1 VLIRVWGFCILEPLM
16 RLTWLPVRAVVVVA
30 ALVALSSLG
39 GAARAADEAAPD
51 KELKLAKEAFE
62 AAQKDFV
69 REEYD
74 KAADKFLAAF
84 GHKPYPAFLFNAAVA
99 FEKGKRFDQAKE
111 YFERYLAMDAGANDA
126 AQVKARI
133 DALNKLL
140 APPPPPPTPPVEGAA
155 PVSPAAPA
163 PTPPPAAA
171 PAPVPPPAAAP
182 PAAAPPAA
190 APPVAAAPVAPEPL
204 ALPSFDTK
212 GLVVIDSKP
221 QGATIYLNDKTK
233 GPFGK
238 TPWQG
243 SLEPKA
249 IRLILESKGFK
260 PEQRQITPQSDKLVD
275 IYIALSEEHYLGWI
289 EVISNAVGAQVYID
303 RKDIGA
309 VGRTPFTGHLKPGKH
324 TIYLE
329 RLGYQPLE
337 KTIDVK
343 PGTATQLNWPMERT
357 NSGFVSVVGRE
368 AKGGKLFVD
377 GKLACAAPCR
387 TEVPP
392 GKRKIV
398 VEKDGKEDY
407 TAELDVGQTT
417 ETTIDIQFSDRPPL
431 TRAITSSIVAAAIL
445 AGGFYV
451 GNLAKKNEDG
461 LNADIKA
468 GLPVD
473 SDDPRFLRGKI
484 EAIGADVLFGLGA
497 IVGITA
503 ISGFFSHGPDS
514 TGAVDQKSLGF
525 APSVGAGSGGLSAF
539 GRF

>member
-1 VLIRVWGFCILEPLM
+1 MGFASLHVPPSR
-16 RLTWLPVRAVVVVA
+16 RLLAVAASFFVVA
-30 ALVALSSLG
+30 APSLAG
-39 GAARAADEAAPD
+39 VSRAVADEAAPD
-51 KELKLAKEAFE
+51 KDLKAAKESFE

-69 REEYD
+69 REDYE

-99 FEKGKRFDQAKE
+99 FEKAKRLDQAKE
-111 YFERYLAMDAGANDA
+111 YFERYLALDAGASDA

-133 DALNKLL
+133 EALNKLL
-140 APPPPPPTPPVEGAA
+140 APPPPPAA
-155 PVSPAAPA
+155 PPTSAPA
-163 PTPPPAAA
+163 T
-171 PAPVPPPAAAP
+171 PPAAAP
-182 PAAAPPAA
+182 PSSS
-190 APPVAAAPVAPEPL
+190 APVGEAL

-249 IRLILESKGFK
+249 VRLILESKGFK
-260 PEQRQITPQSDKLVD
+260 PEQRQITPQPDKLVD

-289 EVISNAVGAQVYID
+289 EVTSNAVGAQVFID

-343 PGTATQLNWPMERT
+343 PGTATQLSWPMEPT

-368 AKGGKLFVD
+368 AKGGKLFID
-377 GKLACAAPCR
+377 GKLACSAPCR

-407 TAELDVGQTT
+407 AAELEVGRTT
-417 ETTIDIQFSDRPPL
+417 ETTIDIQFSDKPRP
-431 TRAITSSIVAAAIL
+431 
-445 AGGFYV
+445 
-451 GNLAKKNEDG
+451 
-461 LNADIKA
+461 
-468 GLPVD
+468 
-473 SDDPRFLRGKI
+473 
-484 EAIGADVLFGLGA
+484 
-497 IVGITA
+497 
-503 ISGFFSHGPDS
+503 
-514 TGAVDQKSLGF
+514 
-525 APSVGAGSGGLSAF
+525 
-539 GRF
+539 

>member
-1 VLIRVWGFCILEPLM
+1 M
-16 RLTWLPVRAVVVVA
+16 RLAWLPSRPGLLLVA
-30 ALVALSSLG
+30 ALSVAFAAVASVG
-39 GAARAADEAAPD
+39 GGIARAADESAPD
-51 KELKLAKEAFE
+51 KELKLAKESFE

-69 REEYD
+69 REDFE

-99 FEKGKRFDQAKE
+99 FEKAKRLDQAKE

-133 DALNKLL
+133 EALNKLL
-140 APPPPPPTPPVEGAA
+140 APPPPPPPPSPPVETPPPATSGMPAA
-155 PVSPAAPA
+155 PSSPAAP
-163 PTPPPAAA
+163 PTPPPAPPA
-171 PAPVPPPAAAP
+171 PAPE
-182 PAAAPPAA
+182 
-190 APPVAAAPVAPEPL
+190 PVA
-204 ALPSFDTK
+204 LPAFDTK

-249 IRLILESKGFK
+249 VRLILESKGFK
-260 PEQRQITPQSDKLVD
+260 PEQRQITPQPDKLVD

-289 EVISNAVGAQVYID
+289 EIISNAVGAQVYID

-309 VGRTPFTGHLKPGKH
+309 IGRTPFTGHLKPGKH
-324 TIYLE
+324 TIYVE
-329 RLGYQPLE
+329 HLGYVPLE

-343 PGTATQLNWPMERT
+343 PGTATQLNWPMEKT
-357 NSGFVSVVGRE
+357 NTGFVSVVGRE
-368 AKGGKLFVD
+368 AKGSTLYVD
-377 GKLACAAPCR
+377 GKVACAAPCR
-387 TEVPP
+387 TEVAP
-392 GKRKIV
+392 GRRKIV

-407 TAELDVGQTT
+407 EAEIEVARTS
-417 ETTIDIQFSDRPPL
+417 ETTIDIQFSDRPPR
-431 TRAITSSIVAAAIL
+431 TRAVTSAVIAAVML

-451 GNLAKKNEDG
+451 GHLSQQNEDG

-468 GLPVD
+468 GRHVD
-473 SDDPRFLRGKI
+473 NDDPRFFRGKV

-503 ISGFFSHGPDS
+503 IAGFFAHGPDS
-514 TGAVDQKSLGF
+514 QGAVDQKSIGL
-525 APSVGAGSGGLSAF
+525 APSVGPGSGGVSAF